1 MNRSKIG
8 ALATVV
14 LTASL
19 MLGATAGQAAAAKPS
34 GKGTT
39 KATAAKGNAAKSRPA
54 KTTKAPQP
62 VTAQKRVVAERI
74 ARTDAALERQS
85 QRVSASGVVEA
96 PVVLGNI
103 AADREVLAGYA
114 TDLTAA
120 TTITEVRAITALVGS
135 IRPEVYSLVVS
146 GLRLAAHSGVVSAAA
161 DLEVLELADLAGA
174 KELEGHDVTAA
185 RALLA
190 DVSAATAQVPA
201 LSAAVVDAG
210 IVLTARSAAT
220 EREAFATQVEA
231 LDALLADVEL
241 HLTDAAGLLAAMVPV
256 TEPVVE
262 PVLEPV
268 A

>member
-8 ALATVV
+8 TLATVV

-34 GKGTT
+34 GKGTA
-39 KATAAKGNAAKSRPA
+39 KATVAKGKATTSRPA
-54 KTTKAPQP
+54 RTAKAPQP
-62 VTAQKRVVAERI
+62 VTAQKRVVAKRI
-74 ARTDAALERQS
+74 ALTDAALARQA

-96 PVVLGNI
+96 PVVLDNI
-103 AADREVLAGYA
+103 AADRDVLAGYA

-120 TTITEVRAITALVGS
+120 TTITEVRAITALVAS
-135 IRPEVYSLVVS
+135 VRPEVYSLVVN
-146 GLRLAAHSGVVSAAA
+146 GLRLAAHAVADSVAA
-161 DLEVLELADLAGA
+161 DLEGQELADLADA

-210 IVLTARSAAT
+210 TGLTARSAAT

-231 LDALLADVEL
+231 LDALLDGVEQN
-241 HLTDAAGLLAAMVPV
+241 LTDAAALLAAMVPV
-256 TEPVVE
+256 A
-262 PVLEPV
+262 EPV